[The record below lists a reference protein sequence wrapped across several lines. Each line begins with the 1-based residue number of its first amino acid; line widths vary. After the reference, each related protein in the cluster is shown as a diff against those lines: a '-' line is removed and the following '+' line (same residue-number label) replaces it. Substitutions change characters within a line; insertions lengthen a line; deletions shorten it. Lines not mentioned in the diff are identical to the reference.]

1 MTNFG
6 ELLSPYNSSEVIGQS
21 LRLLLNNVVDNEQLD
36 TEILEHLLMGL
47 ADKQFSFSL
56 ELTKFAVKVA
66 VSLR

>member
-1 MTNFG
+1 M
-6 ELLSPYNSSEVIGQS
+6 IGQS

-47 ADKQFSFSL
+47 ADKQFFFSL